1 MATIAPRALP
11 AENRLAFIAHLV
23 FQKSLKPFVSNVY
36 FYTMKNTTMKTIL
49 SILVAAA
56 AISLPLQA
64 QSPLQLK
71 PGDIDVKDI
80 EFIAQNTPNFE
91 ANGPKGKNVPSPR
104 EWMEVE
110 VEFDVDA
117 PKDEVVKDLMFRY
130 YIGFQDKDGR
140 PRVLTG
146 DVTHINLVGG
156 ESYYSAVYVAPSTLG
171 EMTGDYRRFDQG
183 AVKAVGVE
191 VYYNGVIV
199 GGKSSLGGSKAK
211 FWQATGTEPGILPKH
226 ETPFALLWIDRY
238 ADARV
243 Q

>member
-1 MATIAPRALP
+1 MMKKTTFKTFFSF
-11 AENRLAFIAHLV
+11 LA
-23 FQKSLKPFVSNVY
+23 
-36 FYTMKNTTMKTIL
+36 TIL
-49 SILVAAA
+49 SIGF
-56 AISLPLQA
+56 SLNA

-80 EFIAQNTPNFE
+80 EFIAQNTPNFD
-91 ANGPKGKNVPSPR
+91 ADGPKGKNVPSPR

-117 PKDEVVKDLMFRY
+117 PRESVVKDLMFRY

-156 ESYYSAVYVAPSTLG
+156 ETYYSAVYIAPSTLG
-171 EMTGDYRRFDQG
+171 EITGDYRRFDQNS
-183 AVKAVGVE
+183 VKAVGVE
-191 VYYNGVIV
+191 IYYNGVIV
-199 GGKSSLGGSKAK
+199 GGKSSLSGSNAK

-243 Q
+243 K